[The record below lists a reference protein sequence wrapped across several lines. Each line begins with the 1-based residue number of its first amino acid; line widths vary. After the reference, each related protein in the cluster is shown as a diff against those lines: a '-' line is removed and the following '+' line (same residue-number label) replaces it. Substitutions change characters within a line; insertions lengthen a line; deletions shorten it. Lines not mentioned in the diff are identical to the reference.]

1 MPISERTGPQAQ
13 GRPAESRVHYAWVVL
28 GTMTLLL
35 LVASGARG
43 AFGLF
48 IKPLENEFGWG
59 RTALSTVAA
68 VSLFLYGAMGPV
80 VGRLADRWG
89 PRSAL
94 AAAVAVVG
102 VGTMASAF
110 VSTLWQLYL
119 TAGVITAIG
128 AGGTA
133 MSVTASLV
141 SRWFDRHRGLALGI
155 AGGGMAAGQL
165 VIIPTLMAITL
176 SMGWRA
182 GYIAI
187 GAALLLLMLPL
198 TLALVRNDPT
208 DLGLRPYGGQATTL
222 ADRQAGD
229 AKDRTGIIEAA
240 KTWPFWMLIGSFW
253 VCGYTTTGL
262 VLTHLIPYAT
272 EHGFHAGHAAQALGV
287 MGALNIVG
295 TIGSGW
301 LCDRFGQRGP
311 LAGYY
316 LFRGISLLFLPLI
329 GTLPGLFAFA
339 ALFGLNY
346 ISTVPATTSLAAN
359 LYGRYSVGEIFGWI
373 FFSHQIGAAVG
384 STVGGYLYD
393 RFGNYTLAFQSAA
406 VLAFA
411 ATIMVLAIRERPA
424 AGRAGPFPRSIP
436 ATAPGA

>member
-1 MPISERTGPQAQ
+1 MPISERTG
-13 GRPAESRVHYAWVVL
+13 RVHYAWVVL

-48 IKPLENEFGWG
+48 IKPLEHEFGWT
-59 RTALSTVAA
+59 RTTLSSVAS
-68 VSLFLYGAMGPV
+68 VSLFIYGAMGPI

-102 VGTMASAF
+102 VGTIASAF
-110 VSTLWQLYL
+110 VSNLWQLYL

-128 AGGTA
+128 AGGAA
-133 MSVTASLV
+133 MSVAASLV

-165 VIIPTLMAITL
+165 LVIPTLMAITL

-182 GYIAI
+182 GYAAI
-187 GAALLLLMLPL
+187 GAIFLLFLLPL
-198 TLALVRNDPT
+198 TLALIRNDP
-208 DLGLRPYGGQATTL
+208 DAVGMRPYAGGRRRHGAQAT
-222 ADRQAGD
+222 ASPGRAAGD
-229 AKDRTGIIEAA
+229 ARDRTGIIEAA
-240 KTWPFWMLIGSFW
+240 KTWPFWMLVGSFW

-272 EHGFHAGHAAQALGV
+272 EHGFHATHAAQALGV

-316 LFRGISLLFLPLI
+316 LFRGVSLLFLPFV

-346 ISTVPATTSLAAN
+346 ISTVPATTSLTAN

-373 FFSHQIGAAVG
+373 FFSHQVGAAVG

-393 RFGNYTLAFQSAA
+393 RFGTYTLAFQSAA

-411 ATIMVLAIRERPA
+411 ATIMVLAIRERPDA
-424 AGRAGPFPRSIP
+424 RRAGPSPRPIP